1 MPKIVA
7 VKCPHGSRR
16 KQALTQPW
24 TESATARDSRVATR
38 STELRSDVQVPVRES
53 RSPRRHAARRQTD
66 RRRERADFRAYAAH
80 RDREA
85 RDRLIRAYLPLADS
99 IARRFDRG
107 GRVPLDDLKQIAALG
122 LLKAL
127 ERYDPD
133 HGAAFSSFAVPTIEG
148 EIRRYFRDA
157 TWSVRLPRHLQE
169 RAVRIERE
177 REQLTNDFGRNPTA
191 RELAKRIGC
200 TIEEII
206 DASEASQARASE
218 SFDRTVQAQNG
229 DADTLAE
236 RLGYEDRGFAAAEA
250 TATLDVL
257 LGTLSE
263 RDRLL
268 LRLRLREDL
277 TQTEI
282 GRLVGCSQMHVS
294 RILRTALKQLAD
306 SAADPPQDPLD
317 PAGAVTKPTASGRFE

>member
-1 MPKIVA
+1 
-7 VKCPHGSRR
+7 
-16 KQALTQPW
+16 LTQPW
-24 TESATARDSRVATR
+24 TESATARDPRVAKT
-38 STELRSDVQVPVRES
+38 STEIRSDVQSPVPES
-53 RSPRRHAARRQTD
+53 RSPRRRAARRQTD
-66 RRRERADFRAYAAH
+66 RRRERADFRAYADH
-80 RDREA
+80 RDHEA

-99 IARRFDRG
+99 TARRFDRG

-127 ERYDPD
+127 QRYDPD

-177 REQLTNDFGRNPTA
+177 REQLTSDFGRNPTA

-200 TIEEII
+200 TIEDII

-218 SFDRTVQAQNG
+218 SFDRTLQAQDG

-250 TATLDVL
+250 TATLDAL
-257 LGTLSE
+257 LGTRPTRAPAAPPRGSHTS
-263 RDRLL
+263 RDRPARRLL
-268 LRLRLREDL
+268 TDARL
-277 TQTEI
+277 T
-282 GRLVGCSQMHVS
+282 
-294 RILRTALKQLAD
+294 
-306 SAADPPQDPLD
+306 D
-317 PAGAVTKPTASGRFE
+317 PAHRPQAALRQRRTPAAKPAPRRARSTPARLKPGTSIDSPTAAGAEGAVFGQGLVVIG

>member
-1 MPKIVA
+1 MPRS
-7 VKCPHGSRR
+7 SRPDARTALWR
-16 KQALTQPW
+16 KQALTQPL
-24 TESATARDSRVATR
+24 TEPATARDSRVATR
-38 STELRSDVQVPVRES
+38 SSELRRDVQSPVPES
-53 RSPRRHAARRQTD
+53 RSPRRDAARRQTD
-66 RRRERADFRAYAAH
+66 RRRERADFRAYADH

-107 GRVPLDDLKQIAALG
+107 GRVPLEDLKQIAALG

-127 ERYDPD
+127 ERYDPE
-133 HGAAFSSFAVPTIEG
+133 HGAAFSSFAVPTMEG

-206 DASEASQARASE
+206 DASEASQARDSE
-218 SFDRTVQAQNG
+218 SFDRTVQTPNG
-229 DADTLAE
+229 DASTLAD
-236 RLGYEDRGFAAAEA
+236 RLGYEDRGFSAAEA
-250 TATLDVL
+250 SATLDSL
-257 LGTLSE
+257 IGSLPE
-263 RDRLL
+263 RDRLV
-268 LRLRLREDL
+268 LRLRLCEDL
-277 TQTEI
+277 TQAEI
-282 GRLVGCSQMHVS
+282 GRRVGCSQMHVS
-294 RILRTALKQLAD
+294 RILRAALRQLTAR
-306 SAADPPQDPLD
+306 AAGPPQAPCR
-317 PAGAVTKPTASGRFE
+317 GALGQAR

>member
-1 MPKIVA
+1 
-7 VKCPHGSRR
+7 
-16 KQALTQPW
+16 
-24 TESATARDSRVATR
+24 
-38 STELRSDVQVPVRES
+38 
-53 RSPRRHAARRQTD
+53 
-66 RRRERADFRAYAAH
+66 
-80 RDREA
+80 
-85 RDRLIRAYLPLADS
+85 
-99 IARRFDRG
+99 
-107 GRVPLDDLKQIAALG
+107 VPLDDLKQIAALG

-157 TWSVRLPRHLQE
+157 TWSVRLPRQLQE

-218 SFDRTVQAQNG
+218 SFDRTLQAQDG

-257 LGTLSE
+257 LSSLSE
-263 RDRLL
+263 RDRLV

-294 RILRTALKQLAD
+294 RILRTALKQLSD
-306 SAADPPQDPLD
+306 SAARPPQDPRRAAHAQLARD
-317 PAGAVTKPTASGRFE
+317 

>member
-1 MPKIVA
+1 
-7 VKCPHGSRR
+7 
-16 KQALTQPW
+16 
-24 TESATARDSRVATR
+24 
-38 STELRSDVQVPVRES
+38 
-53 RSPRRHAARRQTD
+53 
-66 RRRERADFRAYAAH
+66 
-80 RDREA
+80 
-85 RDRLIRAYLPLADS
+85 
-99 IARRFDRG
+99 
-107 GRVPLDDLKQIAALG
+107 VPLDDLKQIAALG

-263 RDRLL
+263 RDRLV

-306 SAADPPQDPLD
+306 NAADPPQDPLD